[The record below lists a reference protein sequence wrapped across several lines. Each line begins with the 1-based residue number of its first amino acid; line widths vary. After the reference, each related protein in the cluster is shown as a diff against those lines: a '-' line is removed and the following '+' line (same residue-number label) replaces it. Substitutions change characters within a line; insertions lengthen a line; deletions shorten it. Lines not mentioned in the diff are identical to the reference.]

1 MNRRAIAFGIF
12 AFTILAF
19 VLSFLVLKPAKP
31 VIEIRGE
38 ALVKISGDGT
48 GMFDVVILNTLFTAW
63 VVMAI
68 LIVGFVLIVRKRSM
82 LPSGLYNALEGIVEF
97 IDGFCKSVAGEANG
111 RRFFPLIAT
120 LLIYIASANLLSLTP
135 VFNSIGIFEP
145 LGAEKAEFKKNA
157 TVYEGGSL
165 KLVVP
170 GAEDIKVDA
179 SECDTKTGD
188 AATACR
194 EEAIT
199 KATEGKLGDN
209 KTAGT
214 LAPFFRGINTDLMT
228 PASFAIVAV
237 VLIQFWGM
245 ATLGFF
251 PYMSKFINF
260 HGPIDF
266 FVGILEG
273 IAEIA
278 KLISFSFRLFG
289 NLLAGEIL
297 LLVMMFL
304 IPLVSTFLVIFYG
317 LEMFVGLVQAF
328 VFAALTLVFAS
339 LAVAHHGPE
348 EHAESGE
355 AGGHH

>member
-1 MNRRAIAFGIF
+1 
-12 AFTILAF
+12 
-19 VLSFLVLKPAKP
+19 
-31 VIEIRGE
+31 
-38 ALVKISGDGT
+38 
-48 GMFDVVILNTLFTAW
+48 
-63 VVMAI
+63 VMAI
-68 LIVGFVLIVRKRSM
+68 LIFGSVLIVRKRSL
-82 LPSGLYNALEGIVEF
+82 LPSGAYNLLEAVVEF

-120 LLIYIASANLLSLTP
+120 LLIYIASANLFSLTP

-157 TVYEGGSL
+157 TVYEGASP
-165 KLVVP
+165 KLVMP
-170 GAEDIKVDA
+170 GAANVKVDA
-179 SECDTKTGD
+179 TACDTATGE
-188 AATACR
+188 AAVACR
-194 EEAIT
+194 EEAIAH
-199 KATEGKLGDN
+199 ATDGKLGDN

-245 ATLGFF
+245 ASLGFF
-251 PYMSKFINF
+251 GYMSKFINF
-260 HGPIDF
+260 KGPIDF
-266 FVGILEG
+266 MVGLLEG
-273 IAEIA
+273 IAEVA

-304 IPLVSTFLVIFYG
+304 IPLVSTVLVIFYG

-339 LAVAHHGPE
+339 LAVAHHGAD
-348 EHAESGE
+348 EHAEPE
-355 AGGHH
+355 AEGHH